1 MSSIS
6 VSCCHLNSTLF
17 LWEKSFRPDALLHV
31 MRPTIQAIKK
41 SCSWMSPLGD
51 INQTVHERT
60 YCICPPTCI
69 IRQEIE
75 KIPPWLMC
83 PSGFGW
89 HFPSALKIQTQ
100 IRLLIKS
107 IMWKRKVIVPTATP
121 TLSCCHLR
129 NQSRWE
135 QSCSSVRHHS
145 VLFHPLSGAE
155 SSGPPAGAAPTL
167 ARKRGDNWP
176 SIHFSHWAKRR
187 RVTQPATCGALWS
200 TLSSNKS

>member
-6 VSCCHLNSTLF
+6 VSCCHLNPTLF

-31 MRPTIQAIKK
+31 MRPPIQAIKK

-60 YCICPPTCI
+60 YRIYPPTCI

-75 KIPPWLMC
+75 TIPPWLMC

-107 IMWKRKVIVPTATP
+107 IMWINWTKKTHRADSDPDPLLLPFWGIRAAESRAAAPSSI
-121 TLSCCHLR
+121 TLSC
-129 NQSRWE
+129 
-135 QSCSSVRHHS
+135 
-145 VLFHPLSGAE
+145 F
-155 SSGPPAGAAPTL
+155 
-167 ARKRGDNWP
+167 
-176 SIHFSHWAKRR
+176 
-187 RVTQPATCGALWS
+187 ALWAQQKAAGRPRAQRRLWRG
-200 TLSSNKS
+200 TWR